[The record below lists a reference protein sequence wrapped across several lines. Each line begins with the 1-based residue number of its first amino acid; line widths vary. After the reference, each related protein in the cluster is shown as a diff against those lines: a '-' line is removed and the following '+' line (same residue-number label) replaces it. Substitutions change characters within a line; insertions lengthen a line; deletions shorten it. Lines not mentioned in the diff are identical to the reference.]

1 MGAIVAI
8 IGLELA
14 PVAMSMSGLI
24 GNQDLGMSHS
34 QAIFISMFSLVVTL
48 LGTVVFRGFL
58 AVIPVLIGVVS
69 GYILSAFMALLISL
83 L

>member
-34 QAIFISMFSLVVTL
+34 QAYFYLYVFLSRYLAWYCCVPWFLSCNPCFDWRCFRLYLVCL
-48 LGTVVFRGFL
+48 HGRC
-58 AVIPVLIGVVS
+58 
-69 GYILSAFMALLISL
+69 
-83 L
+83 